1 MFRNILLAGILAG
14 ASIAALAQVD
24 TWATNSAWVDSAIVE
39 CQSTTDDLTVCQSFT
54 PAALEKLFSIAD
66 FVMES
71 RVMIAAEMATEIQRH
86 PETWQSLGAASD
98 QAVLDKAHEL
108 ASAGNAVIAIQ
119 SVDGLGQAAIIMPGQ
134 PVPSGK
140 WDMERVPLAAAARVD
155 APESSIYGK
164 SISWVFSN
172 PQLVTLFVKL

>member
-1 MFRNILLAGILAG
+1 MFRNTLLAGVLAG

-24 TWATNSAWVDSAIVE
+24 TWAQNSAWVDSAIVQ
-39 CQSTTDDLTVCQSFT
+39 CQSTIDDLVPCQNFT
-54 PAALEKLFSIAD
+54 PMALEKLFSIAD
-66 FVMES
+66 FVTDS
-71 RVMIAAEMATEIQRH
+71 RVMLAAEIATELNRH
-86 PETWQSLGAASD
+86 PETWQSLGQASD

-134 PVPSGK
+134 PVPSGT
-140 WDMERVPLAAAARVD
+140 WEMERVPLAAAARVD
-155 APESSIYGK
+155 SPESSIYEK

-172 PQLVTLFVKL
+172 PQLVSIFVKL